1 MMAKRTANAVWNG
14 GLQSGNGEMSLG
26 GGAFSGQYSF
36 GSRFE
41 EGPGTNPEELI
52 AAAQAGCYS
61 MQLAAGLEQGGHTAD
76 SVDTTA
82 DVHLT
87 KKDGGGFEISRI
99 DLHTRG
105 RVSGIDADEFSRFA
119 AEAKEA
125 CLVSAALA
133 GVPEINVDATLE
145 ES

>member
-1 MMAKRTANAVWNG
+1 MAKRTASAVWNG
-14 GLQSGNGEMSLG
+14 TLQEGNGEMSLG
-26 GGAFSGQYSF
+26 GGAFTGQYSF

-41 EGPGTNPEELI
+41 EGAGTNPEELI

-61 MQLAAGLEQGGHTAD
+61 MQFAAMLDAAGHTAD
-76 SVDTTA
+76 SVTTTA

-87 KKDGGGFEISRI
+87 PKDGGGFEISRI

-105 RVSGIDADEFSRFA
+105 QVPGIDAEEFQKIA
-119 AEAKEA
+119 GEAKEA

-133 GVPEINVDATLE
+133 GVPEITVDATLE
-145 ES
+145 GQA

>member
-1 MMAKRTANAVWNG
+1 MAKRTANAVWNG
-14 GLQSGNGEMSLG
+14 GLQDGDGTMSLG
-26 GGAFSGQYSF
+26 GGAFEGQYSF

-41 EGPGTNPEELI
+41 EGAGTNPEELI

-61 MQLAAGLEQGGHTAD
+61 MQLAAGLEGAGHTAD
-76 SVDTTA
+76 SIDTTA
-82 DVHLT
+82 GVHLT
-87 KKDGGGFEISRI
+87 PKEGGGFEISRI
-99 DLHTRG
+99 ELETRG

-133 GVPEINVDATLE
+133 GVPEITVDATLE
-145 ES
+145 S